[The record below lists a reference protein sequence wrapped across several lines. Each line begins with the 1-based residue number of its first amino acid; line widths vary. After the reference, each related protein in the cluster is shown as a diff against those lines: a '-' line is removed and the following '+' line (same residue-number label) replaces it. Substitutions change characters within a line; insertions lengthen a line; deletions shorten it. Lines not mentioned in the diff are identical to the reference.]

1 MRRSGRRTPTLLA
14 AATLVFGAAAHAQ
27 RARPPEQL
35 PDEAL
40 RVFVDCQ
47 DVSCD
52 EDFLRT
58 EIAFATFVRDRG
70 DAHVDVLVTSQPTSG
85 HGTELTVRFIGQK
98 EFQGVDD
105 ELRYVAAATASDDET
120 RRGLARLLERGLIR
134 YANHTALAERIQ
146 ISYATPAESA
156 APAPPPR
163 DRWNH
168 WTFSTMLSGAANGE
182 KATKLLSINASLS
195 ADRTTEQWKI
205 NSSIQ
210 GGYSESRFDAG
221 DAGTFTA
228 VQRNYALNALVVR
241 SIGGH
246 WAAGGRAT
254 LTSSTFLNQRRTL
267 RLGPAVEYNVYPY
280 TESTRRQL
288 TVQYTIGVTA
298 LDYIEETIFG
308 KTSERLMDE
317 RVLASLQLRQPW
329 GSVGASFEG
338 SHFLNDF
345 GKRRGVGITNVAVRV
360 LPGVSLVLFGGFEL
374 VRDQLFLPRRDAS
387 TSEILLQRREL
398 ATSFRYFSS
407 IGISYTFGS
416 PFAGV
421 VNSRFAGSSAG
432 TNILQ

>member
-1 MRRSGRRTPTLLA
+1 MSTSALHTPILLA
-14 AATLVFGAAAHAQ
+14 AAMLTVGAAAHAQ
-27 RARPPEQL
+27 SAHAPEPLQEE
-35 PDEAL
+35 PV
-40 RVFVDCQ
+40 RVFIDCQ
-47 DVSCD
+47 GFSCD
-52 EDFLRT
+52 DDFLRA
-58 EIAFATFVRDRG
+58 EITFATHVRDRR
-70 DAHVDVLVTSQPTSG
+70 DAQVDVLITAQPTG
-85 HGTELTVRFIGQK
+85 AQGTELTARFIGQR
-98 EFQGVDD
+98 EFQGMND

-134 YANHTALAERIQ
+134 YVSHTALAERIQ
-146 ISYATPAESA
+146 ISYVAPAESA
-156 APAPPPR
+156 APAPMPR

-168 WTFSTMLSGAANGE
+168 WTFSTTLSGAADGE
-182 KATKLLSINASLS
+182 KSTKLASINASLS

-205 NSSIQ
+205 NTSIQ
-210 GGYSESRFDAG
+210 GGYSESKFDAG

-246 WAAGGRAT
+246 WAGGARAT

-280 TESTRRQL
+280 TESTRRQF
-288 TVQYTIGVTA
+288 TIQYSVGVTS

-308 KTSERLMDE
+308 KTFERLMDE

-345 GKRRGVGITNVAVRV
+345 GKRRGVGLTNVAVRL
-360 LPGVSLVLFGGFEL
+360 LPGVSLVVFGGFEL

-387 TSEILLQRREL
+387 TTEILLQRREQ

-421 VNSRFAGSSAG
+421 VNSRFDGSSAG
-432 TNILQ
+432 TNIVQ